1 MVEIARE
8 LKNAGINNTI
18 LIADALHQNFY
29 EDSARPD
36 TVKKKRCGMPTLTNS
51 KA

>member
-1 MVEIARE
+1 MAEIARE
-8 LKNAGINNTI
+8 LKNAGINNTT

-36 TVKKKRCGMPTLTNS
+36 TVKKKEVWYARFN
-51 KA
+51 K